1 MGYIEDDAQALAR
14 RLAGK
19 RPPEGGVMHSLIASP
34 FLDGY
39 LAVRPGSQAGARLPE
54 DRFRELEDVTATGGT
69 APAWFADLARDTWG
83 LDLGQVALRDKVLV
97 RKPTEFGFGR
107 ASWEINLGCNFACKH
122 CYLGLKEFA
131 GLPWED
137 KVRLLDIMRDAGV
150 LWLQITGGEP
160 TIDKHFQ
167 DAYRYAF
174 GLGMML
180 TISTNASRLWEPSLL
195 EMFENFPAYRLV
207 VSVYGATEES
217 FDGLTQRRGS
227 WKTFQRGMAAAR
239 EAGLPVRLNIVVTE
253 DSAREV
259 DAMVAMAEEW
269 GLRHHVYTNMT
280 PTIYGGPESL
290 LAQSSSHLRER
301 SPFQGCNAGHTFFH
315 ADPHAKVSICKVGR
329 DDQIDLMT
337 EGLDGLRR
345 LPGVADKLMLRTGGC
360 SGCQLSGTCLVCRPL
375 AKQFQE
381 AKAPLANYCQHGQ
394 PKKELVQS

>member
-1 MGYIEDDAQALAR
+1 
-14 RLAGK
+14 
-19 RPPEGGVMHSLIASP
+19 MHELIVSP

-39 LAVRPGSQAGARLPE
+39 LIVRPGSQAGARLPE
-54 DRFRELEDVTATGGT
+54 DQFRELEALETTGGT
-69 APAWFADLARDTWG
+69 PPPWFADLARSTWG
-83 LDLGQVALRDKVLV
+83 LDLGDAPLRNSVLV
-97 RKPTEFGFGR
+97 RERSAYGFGR
-107 ASWEINLGCNFACKH
+107 ASWEINLGCNFSCKH

-131 GLPWED
+131 GLPWDD
-137 KVRLLDIMRDAGV
+137 KARLLEIMRDAGV

-167 DAYRYAF
+167 DAYRYAY

-180 TISTNASRLWEPSLL
+180 TISTNASRLWETSLL
-195 EMFENFPAYRLV
+195 EMFEKYPAYRLV

-227 WKTFQRGMAAAR
+227 WKSFQRGMAAAR
-239 EAGLPVRLNIVVTE
+239 EASLPVRLNIVVTE
-253 DSAREV
+253 DSAYEV

-290 LAQSSSHLRER
+290 LAQSSKHLRER
-301 SPFQGCNAGHTFFH
+301 TPFQGCNAGHTFFH
-315 ADPHAKVSICKVGR
+315 ADPHGKVSICKVGR
-329 DDQIDLMT
+329 DDQIDLMS
-337 EGLDGLRR
+337 EGLEGLRR

-360 SGCQLSGTCLVCRPL
+360 SGCQLSGSCLVCRPL

-381 AKAPLANYCQHGQ
+381 ANAPLRNYCQHGQ
-394 PKKELVQS
+394 PKKELVHS